1 MMPMSELLVCERWR
15 LLELLF
21 LGARLLR
28 VLIVNIR
35 MLGLLLLL
43 LLGRLPVLMVLL
55 LLPRQLA
62 RSPLKRRRLG
72 VV

>member
-1 MMPMSELLVCERWR
+1 MPMSELLVCERWR